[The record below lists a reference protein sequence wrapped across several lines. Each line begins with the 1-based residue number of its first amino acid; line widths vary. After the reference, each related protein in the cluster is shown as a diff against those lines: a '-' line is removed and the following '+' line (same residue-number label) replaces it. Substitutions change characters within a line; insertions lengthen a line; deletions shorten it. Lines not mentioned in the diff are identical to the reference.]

1 MKITNH
7 LDANSFRVNNLS
19 DPASAQ
25 DAATKAYVDAL
36 IQGLKWKDPVR
47 AATTANIT
55 LSGAQTIDG
64 VAVVAG
70 DRVLV
75 KNQTTASANGIYV
88 AASGSWIRAADY
100 DASAEVLGSACF
112 VSEGTTLGNS
122 VWLLTTDAPIT
133 LGTTSL
139 TYTQIGSGT
148 SYTGGTGINVAG
160 SVISIDTAVTARRAT
175 AAIGDGSSTT
185 LTFTH
190 NLNTRDIVVSVYDAA
205 TYTGVLCDWVANGV
219 NTVQLTFGT
228 APTAGQYRVTVVG

>member
-7 LDANSFRVNNLS
+7 LDANGFKVQNLS
-19 DPASAQ
+19 EPASAQ
-25 DAATKAYVDAL
+25 DAATKAYVDATA
-36 IQGLKWKDPVR
+36 QGYKWKDPVR

-64 VAVVAG
+64 VSVIAG

-75 KNQTTASANGIYV
+75 KNQSTGSANGIYV
-88 AASGSWIRAADY
+88 AAAGSWARASDF
-100 DASAEVLGSACF
+100 DISAELLGASCF
-112 VSEGTTLGNS
+112 VSEGTTNGNS
-122 VWLLTTDAPIT
+122 VWVLTTDGPIT

-139 TYTQIGSGT
+139 TFTQTNGGS
-148 SYTGGTGINVAG
+148 SYTAGAGISIGGD
-160 SVISIDTAVTARRAT
+160 VISIDTAVVARKSS

-190 NLNTRDIVVSVYDAA
+190 NLNTQDVAVSVYDAA
-205 TYTGVLCDWVANGV
+205 TRTGVICDWVANGV

-228 APTAGQYRVTVVG
+228 APTSGQYRVTVVG

>member
-7 LDANSFRVNNLS
+7 LDANSFKVQNLS

-25 DAATKAYVDAL
+25 DAATKSYVDATA
-36 IQGLKWKDPVR
+36 QGYKWKEPVR

-64 VAVVAG
+64 VSVVAG

-75 KNQTTASANGIYV
+75 KNQSTGSANGIYL
-88 AASGSWIRAADY
+88 AAAGAWTRATDF
-100 DASAEVLGSACF
+100 DISAELLGASCF
-112 VSEGTTLGNS
+112 VSEGTTNGNS
-122 VWLLTTDAPIT
+122 VWVLTTDGPIT

-139 TYTQIGSGT
+139 TFTQTNGGA
-148 SYTGGTGINVAG
+148 SYTAGTGISIG
-160 SVISIDTAVTARRAT
+160 GGVIAIDTAVTARRST

-190 NLNTRDIVVSVYDAA
+190 NLNTQDIEVSVYDAA
-205 TYTGVLCDWVANGV
+205 TRTGAIVDWVANGV

-228 APTAGQYRVTVVG
+228 APSAGQYRVTVVG